1 MKTFR
6 VIKKDLLTDNK
17 EVSKCNKCIRKQ
29 YREYKKGIRRV
40 KRNWYLNQ
48 LKEISRKCY
57 K

>member
-1 MKTFR
+1 MKTFM

-48 LKEISRKCY
+48 LKEISRKCF